1 MHDLVVAGVM
11 GCSILP
17 LFLPVA
23 GVVVVPVSVPAWV
36 PVVALASSVGT
47 LLVSAVVLCAIALRR
62 TLGRTLAVVLFVS
75 HYCYVAATTLDCLFL
90 HHLLDFIESKFI
102 FPVNRLFCDFVV
114 IGYFLGGGV
123 EVILHH

>member
-1 MHDLVVAGVM
+1 VVGFGLVPG
-11 GCSILP
+11 
-17 LFLPVA
+17 
-23 GVVVVPVSVPAWV
+23 SVPAWV

-47 LLVSAVVLCAIALRR
+47 LLVCPVMSCAIASRR
-62 TLGRTLAVVLFVS
+62 TLGRTLAVFLFVS